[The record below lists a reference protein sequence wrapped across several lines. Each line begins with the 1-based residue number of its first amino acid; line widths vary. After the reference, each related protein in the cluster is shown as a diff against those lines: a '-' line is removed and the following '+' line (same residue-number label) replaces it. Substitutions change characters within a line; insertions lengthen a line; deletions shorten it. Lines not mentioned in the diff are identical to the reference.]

1 MLFYNKTLTS
11 LALVDINDNLE
22 IKKLKKQSKAKQQ
35 PIVDN
40 KRTTI
45 VKQQQNSASKITKK
59 ENLNTQIIYV
69 NVQDTLV
76 IPIEEKNIEKIK
88 V

>member
-40 KRTTI
+40 KETTI

-59 ENLNTQIIYV
+59 K
-69 NVQDTLV
+69 TLTL
-76 IPIEEKNIEKIK
+76 K
-88 V
+88 